1 MKIKKLILLMI
12 CISVLTGC
20 ETVKLDKTVANAITI
35 EATENETANSQKT
48 DGNKTTTVINNKNSI
63 NYDTIIPYQTNVTL
77 YDFKKSGNVGMTNIN
92 NDVINYEG
100 YAGTRMSI
108 KEQMVNFGYYTH
120 TKNIASDANCKIY
133 KYGDTKNTYL
143 NVKIIKD
150 KTYSV
155 DISKY
160 ADGLYVLETTYVYSK
175 STMSSKHYFYIRNKD
190 AYMCSV
196 HIGDANT
203 FKANRDAFFDAI
215 KDVNPKDCLD
225 ITEMTYPTS
234 GSNGRVVHVD
244 LWKKVGKELINDDW
258 TDEAKVFTFATH
270 IAQNIAYDEY
280 KAHVIKYSRAR
291 VNSTDTHDG
300 YTDDNNFAYYNRVGV
315 CWDYANI
322 LTIMCRSNGIPCT
335 SIEVPG
341 HTYNAV
347 YLNGHWMQIDIT
359 RFYWY
364 QVNGKDVSIR
374 VPQPDVARKTT
385 NAYGTYVDTLNI
397 VSVGKQIWTYENA
410 TDPDNNASWVKNK
423 K

>member
-1 MKIKKLILLMI
+1 MKKIIILTMI
-12 CISVLTGC
+12 VCSILTGC
-20 ETVKLDKTVANAITI
+20 EIKSDKTVANAITI
-35 EATENETANSQKT
+35 EATENETTNSQKT
-48 DGNKTTTVINNKNSI
+48 DKNTTKTVINNTNSI

-77 YDFKKSGNVGMTNIN
+77 YDFKKEGNVGITNIK
-92 NDVINYEG
+92 NDVVNYEG
-100 YAGTRMSI
+100 YAGTRMKI
-108 KEQMVNFGYYTH
+108 QDKTVKFGYYAH
-120 TKNIASDANCKIY
+120 TKNVASDAHCKIY

-143 NVKIIKD
+143 NAKIIKD
-150 KTYSV
+150 KTYAL

-160 ADGLYVLETTYVYSK
+160 VDGLYVLETTYVYPDK
-175 STMSSKHYFYIRNKD
+175 STISTKHHFYVKNKD

-196 HIGDANT
+196 HIGNANT
-203 FKANRDAFFDAI
+203 FKTNRDAFFDAI

-244 LWKKVGKELINDDW
+244 IWKEVGKKIIKDDW
-258 TDEAKVFTFATH
+258 TDEAKVFAFTMH

-280 KAHVIKYSRAR
+280 KADVIKYSRAR

-322 LTIMCRSNGIPCT
+322 LAIMCRSNGIPCT

-347 YLNGHWMQIDIT
+347 YLDGHWMQIDIT

-364 QVNGKDVSIR
+364 QVNGKDTSIR
-374 VPQPDVARKTT
+374 VPQPDSARKTT
-385 NAYGTYVDTLNI
+385 NAYGTYIDTLDI

-410 TDPDNNASWVKNK
+410 TNPDNNASWVKNQK
-423 K
+423 